1 MRFFLEK
8 IEALKVGW
16 NQRRLTEADFYALC
30 RRHKITV
37 QEMPL
42 RVGGFYYCLMGG
54 HYIAVDSK
62 LAPDKKLF
70 VMFHE
75 FAHFLMHAPDR
86 GVTANFHGI
95 GRKTRKESEAD
106 LFAAVALIP
115 RTWLETRTAFEIATE
130 EGIDPETV
138 AERFQIFRDRRI

>member
-16 NQRRLTEADFYALC
+16 NQRRLTEADFYVLC
-30 RRHKITV
+30 RRHKITI

-54 HYIAVDSK
+54 HYIAIDSK

-75 FAHFLMHAPDR
+75 FAHFLMHAPDS
-86 GVTANFHGI
+86 GVTANFHGV

-115 RTWLETRTAFEIATE
+115 RTWLETRTPHEIATE

-138 AERFQIFRDRRI
+138 AERFQIFKDRGL

>member
-42 RVGGFYYCLMGG
+42 EVGGFYYSVMGG
-54 HYIAVDSK
+54 HYIAIDSK

-75 FAHFLMHAPDR
+75 FAHFLMHAPDG
-86 GVTANFHGI
+86 GVTANFHGV

-115 RTWLETRTAFEIATE
+115 RIWLETRTPDEIATE
-130 EGIDPETV
+130 EGIDTETV
-138 AERFQIFRDRRI
+138 NERFQIFKDRGI